1 MGRHSVVGKREKL
14 CGSAYSDFRIGL
26 AAGQAISAATRRRS
40 ARILGATA
48 SGLLGVTFFSAAVA
62 YADNYDVAPDP
73 TSTEVVTGLYGLG
86 TALPAVDGSVQGHQ
100 VFDLDN
106 TTLSQVV
113 GTFDADQ
120 TASSDAFGGTNE
132 ELLVTSDLSGTAG
145 TGAGDVP
152 PVGSVLDTFT
162 LGDTGYA
169 NIYSAT
175 PGADTISDTLITP
188 SGTTQFPSP
197 MTQQQNPLAIRRR
210 AFSRLCTTS
219 RLVPT
224 VMSPRSADSPCGG
237 RLSGSQEFA
246 TASGTFDEARLRRR
260 ISSGIRPRRS
270 WSLRHRGVT
279 GTAAGDVPPVGSVFN
294 VLDTGFTGYDNVY
307 SDIPSTTPG
316 GADVIT
322 DTLVTPLVDF
332 AIPKL
337 LRRQRGDHRRR
348 GTCPLGRRLRHH
360 SGVHR
365 TVRGNKRGSTS
376 CTSRFR
382 ENSNSRSSKRLSA
395 VWPGSSTLTLARLQ
409 IAPVISTRQSSLPP
423 MPQALQAMSP
433 ETYRLSGRVFDT
445 MTYGD
450 SGFENIYTDLASTTA
465 GADTIT
471 DTLVTP
477 FGGLTIPTSLDVA
490 AGLASDMF
498 GSGL

>member
-1 MGRHSVVGKREKL
+1 VGRHSVVGKREKL
-14 CGSAYSDFRIGL
+14 CGSASSDFRIGL
-26 AAGQAISAATRRRS
+26 AAGQAISAATRCRS

-62 YADNYDVAPDP
+62 CADNYDVAPDP

-162 LGDTGYA
+162 LGETGYA

-188 SGTTQFPSP
+188 SGDYTIPVTYDAATEPAGNTAASV
-197 MTQQQNPLAIRRR
+197 LATMYDVAPVSTVDVTAISGIPPVAV
-210 AFSRLCTTS
+210 AFQ
-219 RLVPT
+219 
-224 VMSPRSADSPCGG
+224 
-237 RLSGSQEFA
+237 GSQEFE
-246 TASGTFDEARLRRR
+246 TAAGTFDASTTTTSDIIGNSTEAILVT
-260 ISSGIRPRRS
+260 SAS
-270 WSLRHRGVT
+270 GVT

-316 GADVIT
+316 GADIIT
-322 DTLVTPLVDF
+322 DTLVTPFGDF
-332 AIPKL
+332 AIPNSFDASAVIT
-337 LRRQRGDHRRR
+337 G
-348 GTCPLGRRLRHH
+348 GAVPVPLGDDYDIIPA
-360 SGVHR
+360 STEQYEGINGVPPLDVAIQGEQQFEVEQA
-365 TVRGNKRGSTS
+365 TLGSVAGKFDADVSTA
-376 CTSRFR
+376 
-382 ENSNSRSSKRLSA
+382 SNSSGDINEAILVTSDASGTA
-395 VWPGSSTLTLARLQ
+395 GNVTGDVPPVGS
-409 IAPVISTRQSSLPP
+409 
-423 MPQALQAMSP
+423 
-433 ETYRLSGRVFDT
+433 VFDT
-445 MTYGD
+445 TTYGD

-477 FGGLTIPTSLDVA
+477 LGDFTIPTSLDVA

-498 GSGL
+498 GSV

>member
-1 MGRHSVVGKREKL
+1 VVVKREKL
-14 CGSAYSDFRIGL
+14 CGSASSDFRIGL
-26 AAGQAISAATRRRS
+26 AAGQAISAATRRRG

-62 YADNYDVAPDP
+62 FADNYDIAPDP

-113 GTFDADQ
+113 GTFDADEA
-120 TASSDAFGGTNE
+120 ASSDAFGGTNE

-188 SGTTQFPSP
+188 SGDYTI
-197 MTQQQNPLAIRRR
+197 PLTYDAATEHAGNTAASVLAPVSTVDVTAISGIPPVAV
-210 AFSRLCTTS
+210 AFQ
-219 RLVPT
+219 
-224 VMSPRSADSPCGG
+224 
-237 RLSGSQEFA
+237 GSQEFE
-246 TASGTFDEARLRRR
+246 TAAGTFDADTTTTSDIIGNSTEAILVT
-260 ISSGIRPRRS
+260 SAS
-270 WSLRHRGVT
+270 GVT

-294 VLDTGFTGYDNVY
+294 VLETGFSGYDNVY

-322 DTLVTPLVDF
+322 DTLVTPFGDF
-332 AIPKL
+332 AIPNTFDASAVIT
-337 LRRQRGDHRRR
+337 G
-348 GTCPLGRRLRHH
+348 GAVPVPLGDDYDIIPASTEQYEGINGVPPLDVAIQGEQKFEVEQTTLGSVAGKFDADVSTASDS
-360 SGVHR
+360 SGDINEAILV
-365 TVRGNKRGSTS
+365 TSDVSGTTGTATGDVPPVGS
-376 CTSRFR
+376 
-382 ENSNSRSSKRLSA
+382 
-395 VWPGSSTLTLARLQ
+395 
-409 IAPVISTRQSSLPP
+409 
-423 MPQALQAMSP
+423 
-433 ETYRLSGRVFDT
+433 VFDT
-445 MTYGD
+445 ITYGD
-450 SGFENIYTDLASTTA
+450 SGFENIYIDMASTTA

-477 FGGLTIPTSLDVA
+477 FGDFTIPTSLDVA

-498 GSGL
+498 GSV